1 MTNTRTAINA
11 LWISLI
17 ALVGAGMFTLKYEV
31 KKLETELVQ
40 INDEI
45 KSDSQSIHVLKAEW
59 SHLNNPARIRRLTQ
73 KHIAMKPVRAEQI
86 INYSDLPFNNDANNP
101 NVKRMIAQ
109 NNVYK
114 YAKRNRELKQVV
126 NAKR

>member
-40 INDEI
+40 INQEI

-59 SHLNNPARIRRLTQ
+59 SHLNNPSRIRRLTQ
-73 KHIAMKPVRAEQI
+73 KHIAMKPLQAEQI
-86 INYSDLPFNNDANNP
+86 INYSDLPFNNDASNQD
-101 NVKRMIAQ
+101 VKRMIAQ
-109 NNVYK
+109 NNIYK

-126 NAKR
+126 NAKK

>member
-31 KKLETELVQ
+31 KKLETELVE
-40 INDEI
+40 INQEI
-45 KSDSQSIHVLKAEW
+45 KTDSQSIHVLKAEW

-73 KHIAMKPVRAEQI
+73 KHIAMKPIRAEQI
-86 INYSDLPFNNDANNP
+86 INYSDLPFNNDTNNP
-101 NVKRMIAQ
+101 NIKRMIAQ
-109 NNVYK
+109 NNIYK

>member
-31 KKLETELVQ
+31 KQLETELVE
-40 INDEI
+40 INREI

-59 SHLNNPARIRRLTQ
+59 SHLNNPGRIRRLTQ
-73 KHIAMKPVRAEQI
+73 KHIAMQPLHAEQI

-109 NNVYK
+109 NNIYK

-126 NAKR
+126 NATR

>member
-31 KKLETELVQ
+31 KQLETELVE
-40 INDEI
+40 INREI

-59 SHLNNPARIRRLTQ
+59 SHLNNPGRIRRLTQ
-73 KHIAMKPVRAEQI
+73 KHIAMQPLHAEQI
-86 INYSDLPFNNDANNP
+86 INYSDLPFNNDANNQ

-109 NNVYK
+109 NNIYK

>member
-31 KKLETELVQ
+31 KKLETELVE
-40 INDEI
+40 INQEI
-45 KSDSQSIHVLKAEW
+45 KADSQSIHVLKAEW

-109 NNVYK
+109 NNIYK

-126 NAKR
+126 NATR